1 MGDSLNKDWC
11 EGKEDNGED
20 NQCKP
25 CLYDFQAS
33 KAIAR
38 IDK

>member
-1 MGDSLNKDWC
+1 MGDLLDNDWC
-11 EGKEDNGED
+11 ERKEDDCED
-20 NQCKP
+20 NQCKSF
-25 CLYDFQAS
+25 LYDFQTS

>member
-20 NQCKP
+20 NQCKSF
-25 CLYDFQAS
+25 LHDFQTS

>member
-11 EGKEDNGED
+11 ERKEDNGED
-20 NQCKP
+20 NQCKSF
-25 CLYDFQAS
+25 LYDFQAS